1 MKQTGMLNGVDF
13 QCFVLLGYFGKTK
26 HFKLLGSHLG
36 LSMEREKKTIFLII
50 LVSLKGRMRPEPH
63 LNESS
68 SGVYFKIFDKQPC
81 LFHNGYFQGY
91 KHTRVEQGR
100 GTSQ

>member
-1 MKQTGMLNGVDF
+1 MEI
-13 QCFVLLGYFGKTK
+13 GKIY
-26 HFKLLGSHLG
+26 
-36 LSMEREKKTIFLII
+36 IFLII

-68 SGVYFKIFDKQPC
+68 LGVYFKIFDKQPC
-81 LFHNGYFQGY
+81 LFHNGVFQGY

-100 GTSQ
+100 ETSQ